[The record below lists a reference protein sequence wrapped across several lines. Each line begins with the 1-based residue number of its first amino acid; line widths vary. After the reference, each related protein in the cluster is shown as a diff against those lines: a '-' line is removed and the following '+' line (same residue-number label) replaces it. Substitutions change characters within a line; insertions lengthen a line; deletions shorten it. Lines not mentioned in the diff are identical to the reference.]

1 METVLLLLVMAASN
15 IACLVIGA
23 SIGQKTVK
31 GEDIKLPTVNP
42 VELVQEHREKRAA
55 QEERDKVETIL
66 QNIERYDGT
75 GYGQED
81 VPGR

>member
-1 METVLLLLVMAASN
+1 MEVLLLLVMGAVN
-15 IACLVIGA
+15 IACFMIGA
-23 SIGQKTVK
+23 KVGQTAAK

-42 VELVQEHREKRAA
+42 MELVQEHREKRAA

-66 QNIERYDGT
+66 RNIENYDGT
-75 GYGQED
+75 AYGQED

>member
-1 METVLLLLVMAASN
+1 MEVLLLLVMGAVN
-15 IACLVIGA
+15 IACFMIGA
-23 SIGQKTVK
+23 KVGQMAAK
-31 GEDIKLPTVNP
+31 GEEIKLPTVNP
-42 VELVQEHREKRAA
+42 AELVQEHREKRAA

-75 GYGQED
+75 AYGQED